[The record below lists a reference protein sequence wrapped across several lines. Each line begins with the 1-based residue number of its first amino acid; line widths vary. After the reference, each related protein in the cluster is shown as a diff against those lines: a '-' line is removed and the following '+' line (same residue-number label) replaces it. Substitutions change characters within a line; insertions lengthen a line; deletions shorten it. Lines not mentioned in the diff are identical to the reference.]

1 VPHVC
6 GHAVLEMNDL
16 FDEAECTR
24 LTKGGDGSSDT
35 RTSA

>member
-1 VPHVC
+1 
-6 GHAVLEMNDL
+6 MNDL

-24 LTKGGDGSSDT
+24 PTKGGDGSSDT